1 MGRLLPRKVVKIMAD
16 NNNIVRVLKSRQCQ
30 MRREM
35 DRRGLSLK
43 GISFD
48 SGIGY
53 STLLSYFPSQDAK
66 AEPALMPVSAQYM
79 LCGAVPDD
87 ILSLLLPDGRLI
99 VRVPEQINHDEIA
112 AWAEE
117 YNARKLAAHRADSE
131 CQEQI
136 GPNEK
141 LALDSIVVAFPG
153 KAA

>member
-1 MGRLLPRKVVKIMAD
+1 MAD
-16 NNNIVRVLKSRQCQ
+16 NSSIVNVVRGRQLV

-35 DRRGLSLK
+35 DRRGISMK
-43 GISFD
+43 AVSFD
-48 SGIGY
+48 SGIPY
-53 STLLSYFPSQDAK
+53 STLLSYFPGEKDAT
-66 AEPALMPVSAQYM
+66 PALMPVSAQYC

-99 VRVPEQINHDEIA
+99 VRIPEAIDHDEIA

-136 GPNEK
+136 GPTERRE
-141 LALDSIVVAFPG
+141 LDSIVVAFPG